1 MSKISKIKAFQ
12 ILDSRGLP
20 TIATKV
26 YLDDG
31 RFALASVPSGA
42 STGQKEALE
51 LRDGEKEFGGKG
63 VNIAIKNVN
72 NVLAKLLEGKNV
84 YNQEEID
91 QIMID
96 ADGSEFKSNL
106 GANAILSVSLAVAKA
121 GARAM
126 KIPLHQY
133 FNDMYENISG
143 NETDQ
148 VLPTPMLN
156 ILNGGEHAD
165 NNIDLQEFMI
175 IPCASSFSESIR
187 WASEIYWKLKD
198 LLKAQNLSTAVG
210 DEGGFAPNLESNE
223 QALKLIEDAIHQND
237 LEPGRDVFISLDCAA
252 NEFFSEENY
261 ILEKGNK
268 TLRNAEFVNYLSD
281 LCAKYPIISIE
292 DGIAENDLMGWKIL
306 TQTLGKK
313 CQLVG
318 DDLFVT
324 NEKLLKAGIQSNVAN
339 SILIKYNQIGTIT
352 ETIKC
357 ICLARKSGY
366 TSIISHRSG
375 ETEDSSIADLAVGTG
390 TKQIKTGAPCR
401 SDRVAKYNRLLMI
414 EAENSFVFGS
424 KSAFKNFIKDS

>member
-143 NETDQ
+143 NEIDQ

-165 NNIDLQEFMI
+165 NNID
-175 IPCASSFSESIR
+175 C
-187 WASEIYWKLKD
+187 
-198 LLKAQNLSTAVG
+198 LL
-210 DEGGFAPNLESNE
+210 
-223 QALKLIEDAIHQND
+223 
-237 LEPGRDVFISLDCAA
+237 
-252 NEFFSEENY
+252 
-261 ILEKGNK
+261 
-268 TLRNAEFVNYLSD
+268 
-281 LCAKYPIISIE
+281 
-292 DGIAENDLMGWKIL
+292 
-306 TQTLGKK
+306 
-313 CQLVG
+313 
-318 DDLFVT
+318 
-324 NEKLLKAGIQSNVAN
+324 
-339 SILIKYNQIGTIT
+339 
-352 ETIKC
+352 
-357 ICLARKSGY
+357 Y
-366 TSIISHRSG
+366 TSPSPR
-375 ETEDSSIADLAVGTG
+375 
-390 TKQIKTGAPCR
+390 
-401 SDRVAKYNRLLMI
+401 DRH
-414 EAENSFVFGS
+414 
-424 KSAFKNFIKDS
+424 

>member
-133 FNDMYENISG
+133 FKDMYENISG

-198 LLKAQNLSTAVG
+198 SLKAQNLSTAVG

-237 LEPGRDVFISLDCAA
+237 LEPGSDVFISLDCAA
-252 NEFFSEENY
+252 NEFF
-261 ILEKGNK
+261 
-268 TLRNAEFVNYLSD
+268 NYLSD
-281 LCAKYPIISIE
+281 LCAKFPIISIE

-324 NEKLLKAGIQSNVAN
+324 NEKLLEAGIQSNVAN

-414 EAENSFVFGS
+414 EAENSFIFGS

>member
-1 MSKISKIKAFQ
+1 
-12 ILDSRGLP
+12 
-20 TIATKV
+20 
-26 YLDDG
+26 
-31 RFALASVPSGA
+31 
-42 STGQKEALE
+42 
-51 LRDGEKEFGGKG
+51 
-63 VNIAIKNVN
+63 
-72 NVLAKLLEGKNV
+72 
-84 YNQEEID
+84 
-91 QIMID
+91 
-96 ADGSEFKSNL
+96 
-106 GANAILSVSLAVAKA
+106 
-121 GARAM
+121 
-126 KIPLHQY
+126 
-133 FNDMYENISG
+133 
-143 NETDQ
+143 
-148 VLPTPMLN
+148 
-156 ILNGGEHAD
+156 
-165 NNIDLQEFMI
+165 MI

-324 NEKLLKAGIQSNVAN
+324 NEKLLEAGIQSNVAN

-352 ETIKC
+352 ETIK
-357 ICLARKSGY
+357 SVSY
-366 TSIISHRSG
+366 THLRAH
-375 ETEDSSIADLAVGTG
+375 ET
-390 TKQIKTGAPCR
+390 
-401 SDRVAKYNRLLMI
+401 
-414 EAENSFVFGS
+414 
-424 KSAFKNFIKDS
+424 